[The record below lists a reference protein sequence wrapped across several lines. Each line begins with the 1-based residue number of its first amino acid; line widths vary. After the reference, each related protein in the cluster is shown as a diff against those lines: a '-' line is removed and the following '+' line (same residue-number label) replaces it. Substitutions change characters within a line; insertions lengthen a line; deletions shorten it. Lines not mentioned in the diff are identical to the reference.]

1 MEAMT
6 AHLSANYPPE
16 LLALR
21 KNEPLITTKSL
32 CLSIIYHEKGVQ
44 PFWVTLSGTTERAA
58 VIYDHLV
65 NSYREGLD
73 PADPLQ
79 GNVSRKKLAADAP
92 ESQTLPGLCT
102 RGTLPS
108 PGKLRVCLKEKR
120 FVSCEAKSGERK
132 FEVTSD

>member
-73 PADPLQ
+73 PADYETEL
-79 GNVSRKKLAADAP
+79 L
-92 ESQTLPGLCT
+92 QTLWNSREPENLA
-102 RGTLPS
+102 RLDTLVPI
-108 PGKLRVCLKEKR
+108 GALR
-120 FVSCEAKSGERK
+120 
-132 FEVTSD
+132 